1 MQIENNR
8 VVFIRY
14 LMKNQAGE
22 ILEDTLSRD
31 PIGFLQGSATIHS
44 DLQKQLNGYKVGDKP
59 RVSLTLSAHE
69 DFVFDVIIDAVR
81 EATEA
86 EIMLGYPL
94 QAAQKCEED
103 CECYED

>member
-14 LMKNQAGE
+14 VMKNQAGE
-22 ILEDTLSRD
+22 VMEDTLSRD
-31 PIGFLQGSATIHS
+31 PIGFLHGSTAIHV
-44 DLQKQLNGYKVGDKP
+44 DLQKQLKGCKVGDKP
-59 RVSLTLSAHE
+59 RVYLTLSAHE

-94 QAAQKCEED
+94 QVPPKCEED

>member
-31 PIGFLQGSATIHS
+31 PIGFLHGSAAIHP
-44 DLQKQLNGYKVGDKP
+44 DLQKQLNGFKVGDKP
-59 RVSLTLSAHE
+59 RVFLTLSAHE
-69 DFVFDVIIDAVR
+69 DFVFEVIIDAVR

-94 QAAQKCEED
+94 QVPPKCEED
-103 CECYED
+103 CDCYDE